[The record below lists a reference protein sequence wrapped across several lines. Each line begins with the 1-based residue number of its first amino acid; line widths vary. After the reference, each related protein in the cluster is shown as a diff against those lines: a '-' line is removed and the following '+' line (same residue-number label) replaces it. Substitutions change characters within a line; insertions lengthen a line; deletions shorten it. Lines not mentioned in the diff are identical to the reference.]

1 MFGAVSIH
9 LRGLIGQHNPRV
21 SDQDLGVAD
30 PVPHGHTKEFLRT
43 ECLPVEINRG
53 LGILEDKIRG
63 DRAISVGNWL
73 DHDKVLLPWTNVQC
87 QEYRPSGLNE
97 SATWFPSR
105 RPAKLQEPGQRI
117 PHHEPLGSL

>member
-1 MFGAVSIH
+1 MFGAVRIH
-9 LRGLIGQHNPRV
+9 LRSFIGQHNPRV

-43 ECLPVEINRG
+43 EYPPVEINCG

-73 DHDKVLLPWTNVQC
+73 DHDKFLLRWTNVQC
-87 QEYRPSGLNE
+87 QEYRPSGFKE
-97 SATWFPSR
+97 SATRFPSR
-105 RPAKLQEPGQRI
+105 RPANFAA
-117 PHHEPLGSL
+117 SLSRRRFFQI